1 MKRSNYLLFIFSII
15 IIIASCSRPLKE
27 MTYMYDVKDSI
38 YPDGPVPDEYEIKI
52 NDQLYISVIGDE
64 PEITAF
70 LNLSQQESGGDL
82 ELITYLVDES
92 GDIYFLALGKMH
104 VVGLTIKGVRDI
116 LLEKVDKYIA
126 NVSVFVKLVGSTI
139 TVLGEVG
146 SPGQHSILKNRL
158 NIFEALGTA
167 GDVTDWG
174 NYEDVMLIRGTPEG
188 KLVTHINLLDPNL
201 IDSPYYYIL
210 PNDVLYVKLES
221 RVWGSKNM
229 GPFSFIA
236 FGTSMLT
243 TALLLITFFK

>member
-1 MKRSNYLLFIFSII
+1 RSNYLLFIFSII

-38 YPDGPVPDEYEIKI
+38 YPDGPIPDDYKIKV

-146 SPGQHSILKNRL
+146 SPGQHEILKNRV

-221 RVWGSKNM
+221 KVWGSKNM
-229 GPFSFIA
+229 GPFAFIT
-236 FGTSMLT
+236 FGLSMLT
-243 TALLLITFFK
+243 TAMVLITFFGK